1 MHGHAGCKFV
11 LAAMQDNFETI
22 DAQMLAAVSG
32 ASKMTNAAMSGLVKS
47 RLNSSFGDQGSVQL
61 VGNAKFGPD
70 KKGTVMGRGKFAIN
84 SDRAV
89 EMRSWTAV
97 LDVGHS
103 KVEHLQTKH
112 LWVSD

>member
-1 MHGHAGCKFV
+1 
-11 LAAMQDNFETI
+11 MQDKRETI

-32 ASKMTNAAMSGLVKS
+32 ASNMTSSAMSGLVKS
-47 RLNSSFGDQGSVQL
+47 RLNSSFGDQGSVRL

-70 KKGTVMGRGKFAIN
+70 NNGTVMGRGKFSIN

-89 EMRSWTAV
+89 EMRSWTAA
-97 LDVGHS
+97 LDVDHR
-103 KVEHLQTKH
+103 KVDHLYTKH